1 MRERYTVTREGAD
14 HVVKLTVYKP
24 RRRSRG
30 HVLIKNLAHCEER
43 IFDFV
48 VSRFLRGKLS
58 QNLLEYRKY
67 VRVVSFFVHNFVRSL
82 SRKFHR
88 LKKQLIILFSSLLQN
103 DYIFFYFSWIFSE
116 YLSIFLVLTKVNIFN
131 AYLFHVFFF
140 SKSSK
145 LN

>member
-116 YLSIFLVLTKVNIFN
+116 YLFIFLVFTKVNIFN
-131 AYLFHVFFF
+131 AYYSTCFFF
-140 SKSSK
+140 Q
-145 LN
+145 NQVN